1 MGASEGTR
9 RVQCCRESLVQWCW
23 TRRREEKNRTRLV
36 ELKAVS
42 GVRACL
48 QGSPENYKTGRI
60 FLPLPLCGT
69 DEAFTAILRILRRS
83 GGLDLRA
90 RFVGTVLGGR

>member
-1 MGASEGTR
+1 MQR
-9 RVQCCRESLVQWCW
+9 CHKSLVQWCW

-36 ELKAVS
+36 ELKVVF

-48 QGSPENYKTGRI
+48 QGSPEDYKTGRI
-60 FLPLPLCGT
+60 FYPCRSVEQ

-90 RFVGTVLGGR
+90 RFVGTVLGGQ